1 MTPSHPITVA
11 LSGLGGYGQEYLD
24 ELLNPR
30 YAGRITLAGGI
41 DPQPERC
48 ARLAD
53 LRARGAPI
61 YNTLA
66 DFYRDHSADLLIVSA
81 PIHEHAPQTCL
92 GLQHGSHVLCEK
104 PLAATVQEADAM
116 IATRDK
122 AGKQVGI
129 GYQWSFEPA
138 ILTLKRDIMAGRFGR
153 PQRLNT
159 LALWPRSHAYYARNT
174 WAGKQ
179 KTAGGAWVL
188 DSPVNNAVAHYL
200 HNMLFLLGAQLD
212 RSATPVSIQA
222 ELYRANAIENYD
234 TAALRVI
241 VEGGAEILFYAS
253 HAVSERVGPV
263 LRAGFERGV
272 IHMDGLSERL
282 IAQTDDGAQIDYG
295 IPDNGVRGKL
305 EAMLNAI
312 EHGAPV
318 TCGIETARAHTLCV
332 NGAQESA
339 PITPFPAAHIH
350 EIDSADGRLTCVAEL
365 GAALQ
370 ACAQAGQLPAE
381 MGFAWA
387 RAGSV
392 IDLRGYAQFPSRP
405 RPGTTG

>member
-11 LSGLGGYGQEYLD
+11 LSGLGGYGQEYLN
-24 ELLNPR
+24 ELLDPR
-30 YAGRITLAGGI
+30 YDGRITLAGGI

-53 LRARGAPI
+53 LRARGTPL

-66 DFYRDHSADLLIVSA
+66 DFYRERSADLLIVSA

-92 GLQHGSHVLCEK
+92 GLHHGSHVLCEK

-116 IATRDK
+116 IAARDS
-122 AGKQVGI
+122 AGKHVAV
-129 GYQWSFEPA
+129 GYQWSFDPA
-138 ILTLKRDIMAGRFGR
+138 ILSLKRDIMAGRFGQPR
-153 PQRLNT
+153 RLTT
-159 LALWPRSHAYYARNT
+159 LALWPRSRAYYARND

-200 HNMLFLLGAQLD
+200 HNMLFLSGAQID

-241 VEGGAEILFYAS
+241 VAGGAEILFYAS
-253 HAVSERVGPV
+253 HAVSERVGPL
-263 LRAGFERGV
+263 LRAEFEHGT
-272 IHMDGLSERL
+272 IYMNGLGDRI
-282 IAQTDDGAQIDYG
+282 IAQTENGTHIDYG
-295 IPDNGVRGKL
+295 IPDNGARGKL
-305 EAMLNAI
+305 EAMLDAV
-312 EHGAPV
+312 ERDAQV
-318 TCGIETARAHTLCV
+318 TCGIETARAHTVCV
-332 NGAQESA
+332 NGAQECA
-339 PITPFPAAHIH
+339 DITTFPAEDIH
-350 EIDSADGRLTCVAEL
+350 EVDSADGRLTCVAGL
-365 GAALQ
+365 GATLQ
-370 ACAQAGQLPAE
+370 ACAQAGKLPSE

-387 RAGSV
+387 RPGQA
-392 IDLRGYAQFPSRP
+392 IDLRGYAGFPSR
-405 RPGTTG
+405 RI